1 MITGAMLASESDN
14 PAGLGGETVD
24 PLEPVE
30 AREILAGQFGGHTGP
45 HFSYV
50 AEPYVTAAGPSG

>member
-1 MITGAMLASESDN
+1 MLASESDN